1 MSTTGSPVA
10 IVTGAG
16 RGLGRSHALA
26 LARAG
31 WTVVVNDLGAAG
43 NGTGDAD
50 ATPAAQVVAE
60 IEAMGG
66 RAIADGSDI
75 ADWQA
80 AGALIDGTVERFGR
94 LDGLVNNAGVLR
106 DRTLA
111 NFTEEDWD
119 LVIRVNLKGTAAPL
133 HHAARHWRDLAKR
146 TGAPVR
152 GAVVN
157 TSSASGLYSAL
168 GQGNYAAAKAGVASL
183 TIVAARELGRYG
195 VRVNAIAPIAT
206 TRLTESVM
214 SDAVK
219 ARFDPA
225 LVSPMV
231 VYLLGEAAQG
241 VTGRVFDVG
250 GDGVVAVDPY
260 RPSAGIRTPAG
271 RWTPEALADV
281 VPGLLASLPEPEMT
295 SLESAQFLQ
304 AAPLAHAVS
313 APAE

>member
-1 MSTTGSPVA
+1 MSPQDQPVV

-16 RGLGRSHALA
+16 RGLGREHALA

-31 WTVVVNDLGAAG
+31 WAVVVNDLGSAG
-43 NGTGDAD
+43 NGAGAD
-50 ATPAAQVVAE
+50 AAPAAQVVAE

-66 RAIADGSDI
+66 RALADGTDI

-80 AGALIDGTVERFGR
+80 AGALVDETVARFGR

-119 LVIRVNLKGTAAPL
+119 LVVRVNLKGTAAPL

-157 TSSASGLYSAL
+157 TSSASGLYAAL
-168 GQGNYAAAKAGVASL
+168 GQGNYAAAKAGVAAL
-183 TIVAARELGRYG
+183 TVVAARELGRYG

-206 TRLTESVM
+206 TRLTEALM
-214 SDAVK
+214 SEAAR
-219 ARFDPA
+219 ARFEPA
-225 LVSPMV
+225 LVSPLV
-231 VYLLGEAAQG
+231 VYLLGETAAG
-241 VTGRVFDVG
+241 VTGRIFDVG
-250 GDGVVAVDPY
+250 GDGVVAVDTF
-260 RPSAGIRTPAG
+260 RPAAGIRTPEG
-271 RWTPEALADV
+271 RWTTEALAEA
-281 VPGLLASLPEPEMT
+281 VPALLARLPEPEMT
-295 SLESAQFLQ
+295 SAESARYLQ
-304 AAPLAHAVS
+304 AAPLTK
-313 APAE
+313 